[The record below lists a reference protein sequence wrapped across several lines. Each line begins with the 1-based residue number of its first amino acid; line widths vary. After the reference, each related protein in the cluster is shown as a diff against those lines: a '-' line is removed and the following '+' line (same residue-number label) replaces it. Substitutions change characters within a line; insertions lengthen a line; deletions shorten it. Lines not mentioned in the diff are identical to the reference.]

1 MGCDQVEAAQPEKA
15 RAELT
20 DLLESEGEIDEAIEA
35 QDEMYK
41 ILAARN
47 VLPRV
52 LQDIQQRKQRLS
64 AVARPPKQGK
74 GKSVG

>member
-1 MGCDQVEAAQPEKA
+1 
-15 RAELT
+15 
-20 DLLESEGEIDEAIEA
+20 
-35 QDEMYK
+35 MYK